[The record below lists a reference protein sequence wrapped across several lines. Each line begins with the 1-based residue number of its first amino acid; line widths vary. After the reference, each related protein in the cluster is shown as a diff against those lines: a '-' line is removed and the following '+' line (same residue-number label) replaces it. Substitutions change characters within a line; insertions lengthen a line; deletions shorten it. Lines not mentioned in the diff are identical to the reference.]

1 MKKDGGRNILPPMIS
16 AIALIVIAI
25 ASEVLY
31 GMTKYLPLCLFA
43 LMCLFPAVIN
53 IVVMVLRFKLP
64 EGKGMKELEAN
75 AEVTEDGTEATD
87 LKSDKAEAISAET
100 KKKRRKAK
108 KGNGK
113 QFWLK
118 RALCAVARWYNRN
131 RVWIA
136 VVLALAATVLVQI
149 RFFVVQSRLTSL
161 YTMNYPTLIGMIIM
175 FTVFIALDKWGSH
188 ARSGENFTDSLL
200 KNLRSVFA
208 LLQLA
213 LILMMIASALKIF
226 GVYDFQKWMKYILM
240 VLFYYMSV
248 FLVVSFTVTVIKK
261 NIFEKPFLNVPAP
274 FAIGTSKEL
283 SLLTYFEENTGMT
296 MRSLWSMRMV
306 KKLFPYTVALTAVLL
321 WCITGLVQVESH
333 QAGVVYRFGK
343 LQEEPLQPGLHLC
356 LPWPCDKIEVYD
368 VDTIQKFTVGYVS
381 EETEDNTWTDMHGT
395 EEYQL
400 LLGSGDELVS
410 INLQV
415 EYKIGNIY
423 QYLKNNASPAALV
436 EAYAYELVVDHTINS
451 DLSTLL
457 TIDREAFSEHL
468 KKDLIDGI
476 AQYETG
482 IDIVSVVLESIHPPI
497 EIAEIYQK
505 VISAEIKAEE
515 KILEAEAYKAT
526 IIAGAKTQQTTTIAG
541 ATVNQS
547 SAIADAEASVSEFM
561 ASVSADS
568 SYPSTYRYYK
578 YLNAIAQAYGS
589 TRLVIVGEGVDSSNI
604 YFGSLNIGVIIP
616 PETEE
621 ETTYEY
627 ESETFSSEGK

>member
-1 MKKDGGRNILPPMIS
+1 
-16 AIALIVIAI
+16 
-25 ASEVLY
+25 
-31 GMTKYLPLCLFA
+31 MTKYLPLCLFA
-43 LMCLFPAVIN
+43 LMCFFPAVVN
-53 IVVMVLRFKLP
+53 IIVMVIRYRLP
-64 EGKGMKELEAN
+64 EGKDAGNLIEGATT
-75 AEVTEDGTEATD
+75 AESITGGADSKKD
-87 LKSDKAEAISAET
+87 DAEASPEET
-100 KKKRRKAK
+100 NKKKRRVRKS
-108 KGNGK
+108 NGK
-113 QFWLK
+113 PFWLK

-136 VVLALAATVLVQI
+136 VILALAATVLIQL
-149 RFFVVQSRLTSL
+149 RFFIVQSRLTSL
-161 YTMNYPTLIGMIIM
+161 YTMNYPALIGMIIM

-188 ARSGENFTDSLL
+188 AKSGDDFCDAML

-208 LLQLA
+208 LLQIA
-213 LILMMIASALKIF
+213 LILIMIASALKLF
-226 GVYDFQKWMKYILM
+226 GIYDTQKWMKYILM

-248 FLVVSFTVTVIKK
+248 FLVVSFAVTVIKK

-306 KKLFPYTVALTAVLL
+306 KKLFPYTVALTAILL
-321 WCITGLVQVESH
+321 WFATGLVQVESH

-343 LQEEPLQPGLHLC
+343 LQEESLRPGLHLC

-415 EYKIGNIY
+415 EYKIGDIC
-423 QYLKNNASPAALV
+423 QYLKNNTSPASLV
-436 EAYAYELVVDHTINS
+436 EAYTYELVVDRTINN
-451 DLSTLL
+451 DLNTLL
-457 TIDREAFSEHL
+457 TIDREAFSENL
-468 KKDLIDGI
+468 KKDLIAGI
-476 AQYETG
+476 AKYETG

-497 EIAEIYQK
+497 EIAEIYQN
-505 VISAEIKAEE
+505 VISAEIKAEQ

-526 IIAGAKTQQTTTIAG
+526 IIAGAKTQQTTTIAE

-547 SAIADAEASVSEFM
+547 SAIANAEASVSEFM
-561 ASVSADS
+561 ASVSADT
-568 SYPSTYRYYK
+568 SYPTTYRYYK
-578 YLNAIAQAYGS
+578 YLNAIAEAYGN

-604 YFGSLNIGVIIP
+604 YFGNLNIGVIAP
-616 PETEE
+616 DDTEE
-621 ETTYEY
+621 ETTAYVE
-627 ESETFSSEGK
+627 EETFSLEGK